1 MTTVPVE
8 RDLGKH
14 DAQIDTLQKEVM
26 LIRKDLDDIKKLLE
40 RTRGGWQALTI
51 VAGIAGSVGAFVMKL
66 FTLGLGYTS
75 P

>member
-26 LIRKDLDDIKKLLE
+26 LIRRDLDDIKKLLE

-66 FTLGLGYTS
+66 FTMGHTS